1 MSPKADAVIADG
13 YGGDEVEAAEIGRD
27 AVDALLAL
35 HPEGVAILPDR
46 EVRADEAPALREA
59 LREAAGFLR
68 HGQGCGFYA
77 CDGDCFVKGGD
88 QCRSCSCGLNRLRT
102 TIARLV
108 SVSEAPTRMEEP

>member
-46 EVRADEAPALREA
+46 QVRGLEAI
-59 LREAAGFLR
+59 
-68 HGQGCGFYA
+68 GFY
-77 CDGDCFVKGGD
+77 GRTGFWGGD
-88 QCRSCSCGLNRLRT
+88 VP
-102 TIARLV
+102 ADAPPEDVAYRLV